1 MSTPLSRYRPHL
13 AQALIEGFRIV
24 KPGTADMTVI
34 KSTGPTDKNI
44 GTTDSLDKAA
54 NEMADVSI
62 GDIHE
67 VRLGG
72 AVTRGDSLTA
82 DANGKAVATT
92 TVGHRCI
99 GYAEVSG
106 VLDDVITYRCVP
118 HVL

>member
-1 MSTPLSRYRPHL
+1 MSTPLARYRAHQ
-13 AQALIEGFRIV
+13 AQAAIEGYRIV

-44 GTTDSLDKAA
+44 GTTDGLDKVSG
-54 NEMADVSI
+54 EMADVSI
-62 GDIHE
+62 GDVHE

-106 VLDDVITYRCVP
+106 VLDDVITYRCAP